1 MAELKYLCLAH
12 RNHSDQAHQG
22 MAAVKKK
29 LAHPLQRM
37 ARTKKYLQ
45 ELTTTLPP
53 HLQVCS
59 VNETSTQTLARWFFG
74 TRVPD
79 LSSVLGFHI
88 TSIFLAPTPHLLI
101 YWPIV

>member
-45 ELTTTLPP
+45 ELTTVQLF
-53 HLQVCS
+53 LL
-59 VNETSTQTLARWFFG
+59 TSK
-74 TRVPD
+74 
-79 LSSVLGFHI
+79 SVLLMKQAPKPLQGGSLERESP
-88 TSIFLAPTPHLLI
+88 TSAVCWVST
-101 YWPIV
+101 